1 MACVCIYIHQDVCEC
16 VMHFGCCARGGR
28 GSMQIFDIVQV
39 RGQYH
44 LTARA
49 VYISRN
55 WTLLSPVL
63 GVKTPMYSWPLH

>member
-1 MACVCIYIHQDVCEC
+1 
-16 VMHFGCCARGGR
+16 
-28 GSMQIFDIVQV
+28 MQIFDIVQV